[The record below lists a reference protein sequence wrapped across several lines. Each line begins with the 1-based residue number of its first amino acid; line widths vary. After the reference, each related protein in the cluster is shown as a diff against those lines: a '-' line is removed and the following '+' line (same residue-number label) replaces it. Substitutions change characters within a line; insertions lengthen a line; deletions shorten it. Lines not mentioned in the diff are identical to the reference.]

1 MRDEG
6 GAAETALPLPG
17 LAVQDV
23 LLERL
28 APQKLPVLGPL
39 EALGCAAV
47 CLQLDLFRHLP
58 LTLNHALRQA
68 QDERSWTSSQANV
81 AANEASS
88 SVPQPPR
95 SLYLVAVAAAA
106 LALPPPLCGRRVR
119 MVCIWLP
126 SIRGV
131 VSGMATSVSSWIRRS
146 RMRRP
151 ISGCAISRPRKKIVA
166 LTLSPSSRKRSMCF
180 FLNW

>member
-6 GAAETALPLPG
+6 RAAETALPLPG

-68 QDERSWTSSQANV
+68 QDERSWTSSKANV

-88 SVPQPPR
+88 RRLGCPNHPFRILRGCSI
-95 SLYLVAVAAAA
+95 SLP
-106 LALPPPLCGRRVR
+106 LP
-119 MVCIWLP
+119 
-126 SIRGV
+126 
-131 VSGMATSVSSWIRRS
+131 
-146 RMRRP
+146 RRP
-151 ISGCAISRPRKKIVA
+151 WLCRR
-166 LTLSPSSRKRSMCF
+166 
-180 FLNW
+180 

>member
-6 GAAETALPLPG
+6 RAAETALPLPG

-58 LTLNHALRQA
+58 LTFNHALRQA
-68 QDERSWTSSQANV
+68 QDERSWTSSKANV

-88 SVPQPPR
+88 RRLSVPHPPR

-106 LALPPPLCGRRVR
+106 LALPPPLCGR
-119 MVCIWLP
+119 
-126 SIRGV
+126 
-131 VSGMATSVSSWIRRS
+131 
-146 RMRRP
+146 
-151 ISGCAISRPRKKIVA
+151 
-166 LTLSPSSRKRSMCF
+166 
-180 FLNW
+180 

>member
-6 GAAETALPLPG
+6 RAAETALPLPG

-58 LTLNHALRQA
+58 LTLNMSAPGHLLKPK
-68 QDERSWTSSQANV
+68 V

-88 SVPQPPR
+88 SVPHPPR

-106 LALPPPLCGRRVR
+106 LGL
-119 MVCIWLP
+119 
-126 SIRGV
+126 
-131 VSGMATSVSSWIRRS
+131 
-146 RMRRP
+146 
-151 ISGCAISRPRKKIVA
+151 
-166 LTLSPSSRKRSMCF
+166 
-180 FLNW
+180 